1 MQFPVVIHKEEGT
14 CYGVTVPDLLG
25 CISAGESADDALE
38 NVKEAITGHVES
50 MVSSGYPL
58 PEVKSVQEHVEGE
71 LAEDYEGGIWAY
83 VDVDLNAATDV
94 AVRIS
99 VTIPSRV
106 LARIDRQA
114 KLESKTRSGFLVQ
127 AAEAR
132 LSG

>member
-1 MQFPVVIHKEEGT
+1 MRFPVVIHKEEDT

-25 CISAGESADDALE
+25 CISAGDTADEALE

-50 MVSSGYPL
+50 MVSRGYAV
-58 PEVKSVQEHVEGE
+58 PEVNSVQEHLEGE
-71 LAEDYEGGIWAY
+71 LAEDYESGIWAY
-83 VDVDLNAATDV
+83 VDVDLDAVPDV

-106 LARIDRQA
+106 LARVDRQA

-127 AAEAR
+127 AAESR
-132 LSG
+132 LSV